1 MTAALI
7 SFGSTILAILLVS
20 AIRTE
25 GRLSRLEAKLDVI
38 MAQMLPTPSQQQ
50 VEAQQPIPAAT
61 PPPKHRPHSPPPHT
75 DFASC

>member
-25 GRLSRLEAKLDVI
+25 GRLSRLEAKLDVLI
-38 MAQMLPTPSQQQ
+38 AQMLPAPYQQQ
-50 VEAQQPIPAAT
+50 AEAQQSSPDSKGMT
-61 PPPKHRPHSPPPHT
+61 P
-75 DFASC
+75 